1 MAERRMFAKTI
12 IESDAFLDMSSDAK
26 ALYFFL
32 GIQADDDGFVNK
44 PNSIRRMVG
53 VSEEALQE
61 LIDNHFLIEFETGV
75 VVIKHW
81 MINNAIRKDRYTPTK
96 YTEEK
101 AKLRVKENGA
111 YTMATTGIPTDSQVA
126 TSGIPSDNQPA
137 TTGIPTDNQRLP
149 QVSIGKDSI
158 DKGSIGAMSSSLSIM
173 PSRQELMRFLID
185 ERLYVSVDPILE
197 HFEDGWPQDWKTEV
211 RKFADNYSPG
221 RTKALV

>member
-32 GIQADDDGFVNK
+32 GVQADDDGFVNK

-81 MINNAIRKDRYTPTK
+81 LINNAIRKDRYTPTK

-111 YTMATTGIPTDSQVA
+111 YTLT
-126 TSGIPSDNQPA
+126 TSGIPSDTQV
-137 TTGIPTDNQRLP
+137 TTSGIPTDNQRLP

-158 DKGSIGAMSSSLSIM
+158 DKGSIGAMSSSLSFM

-185 ERLYVSVDPILE
+185 ERLYVPVDPIFE